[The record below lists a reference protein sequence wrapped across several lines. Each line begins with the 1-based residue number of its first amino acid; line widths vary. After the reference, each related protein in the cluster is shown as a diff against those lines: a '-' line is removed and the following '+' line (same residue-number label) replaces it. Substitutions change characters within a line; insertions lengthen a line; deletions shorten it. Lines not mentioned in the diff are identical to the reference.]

1 MSISIPDLLEGIL
14 EATAAE
20 AAAKARI
27 VAYRGALED
36 EARRRLAADGAAPSW
51 NAPELGK
58 VRLEPA
64 GAWSA
69 TVADPAAFGSY
80 VAEHHP
86 TEATAVLALSAG
98 DLEAALEAL
107 EFAGIKP
114 LDTNLEVRSAWSG
127 PFLAGLALDV
137 DEEELDDGTV
147 DRTVT
152 AADTTTGSIVPGI
165 GVTRSAAKL
174 VVSLDRGRRTA
185 VVEEARTSA
194 NAAIAD
200 AIGEDQAAAD
210 LAALDVTRRELE
222 GLHGD
227 QLATIAKAHG
237 LGSSG
242 TKAALAERIARAE
255 HATGKVVRPAATLE
269 GTVHRA
275 ISEEAVVGVVAQ
287 EPPPTDR
294 VTTTG
299 HRIPYVGDGADG
311 ARRSAAIDRSEA
323 DGMDPGEA
331 RDERLA
337 SADRWDAQA
346 AALDEEVTRLTA
358 TDPIVAAAKA
368 QADQPLTDLEAAGSR
383 EVLRAAAKARG
394 ISAAGTKRDVAL
406 RLLEAGITAEE
417 LGA

>member
-127 PFLAGLALDV
+127 PFLASLALDV

-147 DRTVT
+147 NRTVT

-165 GVTRSAAKL
+165 DVTRSAAKL

-294 VTTTG
+294 VATTG

-311 ARRSAAIDRSEA
+311 ARRSAAIDSSEA

-337 SADRWDAQA
+337 IDLGVAIAVV
-346 AALDEEVTRLTA
+346 LGDEELTRLTA
-358 TDPIVAAAKA
+358 VDPIVAAAKA

-383 EVLRAAAKARG
+383 EVLRAAAKARS

-406 RLLEAGITAEE
+406 RLLEAGVTAED
-417 LGA
+417 LTR